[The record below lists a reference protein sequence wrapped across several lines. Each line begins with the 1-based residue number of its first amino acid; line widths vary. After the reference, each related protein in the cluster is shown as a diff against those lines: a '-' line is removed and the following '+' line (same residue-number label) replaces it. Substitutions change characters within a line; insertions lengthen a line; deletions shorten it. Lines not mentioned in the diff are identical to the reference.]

1 MAELRDPAGIVALA
15 AAGLAVACLV
25 ATLLLAARL
34 RRLRN
39 EQSAVLGDGR
49 REDLVTHA
57 ARLER
62 AFAGLSQ
69 GVEETTRR
77 LDERMS
83 AVEERVDATVAHR
96 ALVRYDAYGE
106 LAGKQ
111 SLSLALLDA
120 RRNGVVLSSITH
132 RDTARLYCK
141 PIFDGDGEQ
150 PLSPEEQEA
159 VRLALAGHM
168 QSRTLDQ

>member
-1 MAELRDPAGIVALA
+1 MAELRDPAAIVALG
-15 AAGLAVACLV
+15 AAGVALLSLIATIILAG
-25 ATLLLAARL
+25 RL
-34 RRLRN
+34 RALHTR
-39 EQSAVLGDGR
+39 QSAVLGEGR
-49 REDLVTHA
+49 RQDLVTHA
-57 ARLER
+57 TNLER
-62 AFAGLSQ
+62 AFDSLRE
-69 GVEETTRR
+69 GVDGAARR
-77 LDERMS
+77 LEERIS
-83 AVEERVDATVAHR
+83 AVERRVDAAVAHR

-120 RRNGVVLSSITH
+120 HRNGVVLSSITH

-141 PIFDGDGEQ
+141 PIFGGDGEQ

-168 QSRTLDQ
+168 ESRTLER